1 MKIFLLK
8 KSEVIEFLLVPKQR
22 VVGFSKNEKMDRI
35 GFIKSR
41 KSREITPC
49 LKNSSVEKDFGYQ
62 NVKKI
67 FITYSRNILLLL
79 ESWNVNVICNNLMDG
94 KYCEMQYV

>member
-8 KSEVIEFLLVPKQR
+8 KSEVIEFQVVPKQR

-62 NVKKI
+62 NVK
-67 FITYSRNILLLL
+67 NILIFHYCLKARM
-79 ESWNVNVICNNLMDG
+79 LMLFAII
-94 KYCEMQYV
+94 

>member
-8 KSEVIEFLLVPKQR
+8 KSEVIEFQVVPKQR

-49 LKNSSVEKDFGYQ
+49 LKNSSAEKDFGYQ
-62 NVKKI
+62 NVKNI
-67 FITYSRNILLLL
+67 FITYIPA
-79 ESWNVNVICNNLMDG
+79 IF
-94 KYCEMQYV
+94 

>member
-8 KSEVIEFLLVPKQR
+8 KSEVIEFQLVPKQR

-49 LKNSSVEKDFGYQ
+49 LKNSSAEKDFGYQ
-62 NVKKI
+62 NVK
-67 FITYSRNILLLL
+67 NIL
-79 ESWNVNVICNNLMDG
+79 IIPIPAIF
-94 KYCEMQYV
+94 